1 MEKRVRAWG
10 RVLTAMVTP
19 FDEKLQ
25 VNYDQA
31 AKLAEK
37 LVRTGSDGLVVAG
50 TTGESPTL
58 TKEEKL
64 RLFAVVAEAVGGQ
77 GTVLAGVGTNNTEA
91 SVEMAKAAEKTGV
104 DGLMAVVPYYNKP
117 PQEGLYRHFRAIAEA
132 TQLPVMIYNIP
143 GRTGVNLL
151 PETMVR
157 LAELP
162 NVVAIKEAS
171 GDLNQISE
179 VCRLLP
185 PRVQVYS
192 GDDALTLPV
201 LAVGGVGVVS
211 VASHLVGGQIK
222 EMIEFF
228 FQGKVKEAAALHQR
242 LLPLF
247 RVLFITSNPVPV
259 KAALNQLGL
268 PVGGLRPP
276 LWEAEPKQVEAVRN
290 ELRRC
295 GLLA

>member
-1 MEKRVRAWG
+1 MEKRVQAWG

-19 FDEKLQ
+19 FDERLQ

-64 RLFAVVAEAVGGQ
+64 KLFAVVAEAVGGQ
-77 GTVLAGVGTNNTEA
+77 GTVLANVGTNNTEA

-117 PQEGLYRHFRAIAEA
+117 SQEGLYRHFRAIAEA
-132 TQLPVMIYNIP
+132 TQLPIMIYNIP

-151 PETMVR
+151 PETMAR

-228 FQGKVKEAAALHQR
+228 FQGKVKEAAAIHQR

-247 RVLFITSNPVPV
+247 RVLFITTNPVPV
-259 KAALNQLGL
+259 KTALNQLGL
-268 PVGGLRPP
+268 PVGGVRPP

>member
-19 FDEKLQ
+19 FDERLQ

-64 RLFAVVAEAVGGQ
+64 KLFAVVAEAVGGE

-117 PQEGLYRHFRAIAEA
+117 SQEGLYRHFRAIAEA
-132 TQLPVMIYNIP
+132 TQLPIMIYNIP

-157 LAELP
+157 LSELP

-192 GDDALTLPV
+192 GDDALTLPI

-211 VASHLVGGQIK
+211 VASHLVGAQIK
-222 EMIEFF
+222 EMIDFF
-228 FQGKVKEAAALHQR
+228 FQGKVKEAAAIHQR
-242 LLPLF
+242 FLPLF

-259 KAALNQLGL
+259 KAALNLLGL
-268 PVGGLRPP
+268 SVGGVRPP
-276 LWEAEPKQVEAVRN
+276 LWEAEPKQVEAIRN